1 VKRSMRFRGAAPAL
15 LFAAAV
21 MVLVA
26 ACGSAAPASHRGAGD
41 GVRHRS
47 VFASCPLPRPA
58 RSFAA
63 APGALASA
71 GVLWTRLCVYDG
83 SRVAAV
89 GRFQAGPLNS
99 ALNSSVRTTPGRCPS
114 EGGMTA
120 VVVLTYRSMSRHVV
134 IDFGGGEPSIVTSS
148 GTNRCLFGR
157 AAGTML
163 TFLNRAGHIQA
174 IYGSAGN
181 PIVAGS
187 FGDLGVGHWSL
198 CSARA
203 SSSCTPVKSSHGVFE
218 SGPVPADTI
227 FELTTEY
234 RGQMFAARTVPW
246 RGSVRA
252 TARPQLRG
260 RVRVGATVTPIA
272 GRWAGGW
279 GSESDQLGVEA
290 CLTPSGRGCV
300 MLGGGEQGCP
310 GGRARAVVGGWFTG
324 WYLYALDGRIA
335 RDYACAGVAY
345 GLEADIPP
353 WKVGPTIARSHR
365 LARVIGPPAPT
376 VSIRRRAVVRGGR
389 VLVARVRCSSLCP
402 VQLVVDESSVGQF
415 TSHSTLTGSALVG
428 VPGSASFGQ
437 LRPGRLQVTVNVD
450 GGPAV
455 SGHTR
460 LP

>member
-1 VKRSMRFRGAAPAL
+1 
-15 LFAAAV
+15 
-21 MVLVA
+21 
-26 ACGSAAPASHRGAGD
+26 
-41 GVRHRS
+41 
-47 VFASCPLPRPA
+47 
-58 RSFAA
+58 
-63 APGALASA
+63 
-71 GVLWTRLCVYDG
+71 
-83 SRVAAV
+83 
-89 GRFQAGPLNS
+89 
-99 ALNSSVRTTPGRCPS
+99 
-114 EGGMTA
+114 
-120 VVVLTYRSMSRHVV
+120 VVLTYRSMSRQVV
-134 IDFGGGEPSIVTSS
+134 IDFGRAEPGIVTSNR
-148 GTNRCLFGR
+148 TNRCLFGR

-174 IYGSAGN
+174 VYDAAGN
-181 PIVAGS
+181 PALAGS
-187 FGDLGVGHWSL
+187 FGDLGVGRWSL
-198 CSARA
+198 CSPRA
-203 SSSCTPVKSSHGVFE
+203 SSSCTPAKSTRGGFE
-218 SGPVPADTI
+218 PGPVPAGTVL
-227 FELTTEY
+227 ELTTTY
-234 RGQMFAARTVPW
+234 RGQTFAARTVPW

-290 CLTPSGRGCV
+290 CLTASGRGCV

-324 WYLYALDGRIA
+324 WFLFALDGRIA
-335 RDYACAGVAY
+335 RDYICGGVAY

-353 WKVGPTIARSHR
+353 WSVGPTIARSR
-365 LARVIGPPAPT
+365 PLARVIGPPAPT

-389 VLVARVRCSSLCP
+389 VLVARIRCSSLCR

-415 TSHSTLTGSALVG
+415 ASHSTLTGSALIG
-428 VPGSASFGQ
+428 VPSSASFGQ

-455 SGHTR
+455 KGHTR